1 MVELLRIEPKTNED
15 ADTKHIARA
24 AVESYRSFLKSRAVF
39 APVGDLGHRGG
50 SGRSHS
56 FRNRR
61 YSEVRFPVSQST
73 DVRQEYKP
81 RRSHSSDNILEEV
94 NRQQSEVVHE
104 DTSEIQTASK

>member
-1 MVELLRIEPKTNED
+1 MVELLRIEPKRTED
-15 ADTKHIARA
+15 TGTKQIATA
-24 AVESYRSFLKSRAVF
+24 AAESYRSFLKSRSVF

-61 YSEVRFPVSQST
+61 YSEVRLSVPHST
-73 DVRQEYKP
+73 DVRLENKP

-94 NRQQSEVVHE
+94 NRQQTENVHDACEVQ
-104 DTSEIQTASK
+104 SAIK